1 MDHHKAVESKAS
13 ERYLLGEMSE
23 LERFQFEA
31 HYFDCAA
38 CADDVCT
45 GTALARGIKA
55 VCAEDAALRPRVRV
69 VSESPRTGWFS
80 WLSFPVL
87 APSAA
92 ALALG
97 CVAVY
102 QGFVLMPGMRL
113 AGSPQA
119 LSPIVL
125 RAEARGEEQ
134 VIEIKGDQPLSA
146 LSLDVNAA
154 APGAAL
160 RYEVDGPGGGSRFTG
175 STKAPPVATP
185 LLVTLPNSDIRQAG
199 NWVLILRDPQGAE
212 LARYPFSVHI
222 N

>member
-1 MDHHKAVESKAS
+1 MSMDHHKAVESKAS

-38 CADDVCT
+38 CADEVCT
-45 GTALARGIKA
+45 GAALARGIKA

-102 QGFVLMPGMRL
+102 QGFVLMPGLRL
-113 AGSPQA
+113 AGE
-119 LSPIVL
+119 V
-125 RAEARGEEQ
+125 RGEE
-134 VIEIKGDQPLSA
+134 GR
-146 LSLDVNAA
+146 AA
-154 APGAAL
+154 ADGSPACAPRGAPH
-160 RYEVDGPGGGSRFTG
+160 RDEDIGIEN
-175 STKAPPVATP
+175 PV
-185 LLVTLPNSDIRQAG
+185 
-199 NWVLILRDPQGAE
+199 
-212 LARYPFSVHI
+212 
-222 N
+222 